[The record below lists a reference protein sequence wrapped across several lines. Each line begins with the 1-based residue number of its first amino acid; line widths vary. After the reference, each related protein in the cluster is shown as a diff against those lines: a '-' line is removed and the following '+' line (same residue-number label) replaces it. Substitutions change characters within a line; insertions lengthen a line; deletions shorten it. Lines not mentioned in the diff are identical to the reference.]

1 MVIASTLVY
10 YIFSSHEAN
19 LIFIPSF
26 YIFSFLLQ
34 PKICDQ
40 PLGSRNLQK
49 EPFSSVSAQSFMTI
63 NSNLAYL
70 LTPKCQTVNLEV
82 TSSEQG
88 CRKNIYYFE
97 LTEHPFKEITVLN
110 TKKNKQQQMTA
121 LNVTLKHTAVTI

>member
-1 MVIASTLVY
+1 MVASTLVY

-34 PKICDQ
+34 PKSCDQ

-70 LTPKCQTVNLEV
+70 QTPKCQTVNLEV

-88 CRKNIYYFE
+88 YRKNIYYFE

-121 LNVTLKHTAVTI
+121 LNVTLKNPAVTI